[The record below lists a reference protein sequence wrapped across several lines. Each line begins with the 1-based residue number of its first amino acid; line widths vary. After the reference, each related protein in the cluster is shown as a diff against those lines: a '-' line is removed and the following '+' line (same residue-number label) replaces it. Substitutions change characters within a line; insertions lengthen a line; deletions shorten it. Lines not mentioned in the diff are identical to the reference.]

1 LARAPT
7 HIGVKEE
14 MLMRAFVGSFQ
25 SLEKLLFGQI
35 DSINSID
42 GAASFTLSTL
52 SSAISQILA
61 ARAPDNIRTQDYLR
75 AYDGSDHSDHLTA
88 ARITQQVA
96 GTTPLTG
103 YMGYPIQVGSIQYK
117 ASLLASAIATLTS
130 YLQDLPPTFSTTSAE
145 YQGKTSAFFAY
156 TPFDFVRSPV
166 PSARRTSHVARRIIT
181 DFAPR
186 QLECQ
191 SISGCGARPE
201 SSWLQR
207 EYDVFGNPTE

>member
-1 LARAPT
+1 
-7 HIGVKEE
+7 

-103 YMGYPIQVGSIQYK
+103 YMGYPIQVGSIECNRNID
-117 ASLLASAIATLTS
+117 LVSAGSATDILNNLRRVS
-130 YLQDLPPTFSTTSAE
+130 RKDICFLCLY
-145 YQGKTSAFFAY
+145 
-156 TPFDFVRSPV
+156 PV
-166 PSARRTSHVARRIIT
+166 
-181 DFAPR
+181 
-186 QLECQ
+186 
-191 SISGCGARPE
+191 
-201 SSWLQR
+201 
-207 EYDVFGNPTE
+207 